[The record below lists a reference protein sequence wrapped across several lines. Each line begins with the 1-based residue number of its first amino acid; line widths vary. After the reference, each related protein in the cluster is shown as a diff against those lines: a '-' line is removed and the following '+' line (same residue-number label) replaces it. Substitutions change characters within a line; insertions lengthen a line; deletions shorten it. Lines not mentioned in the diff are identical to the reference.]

1 MDTPL
6 RSNPLSLLAQPMVLE
21 TQYQGMEPQ
30 PGLLLRRAAPM
41 AYQPISA
48 MVRDGLPP
56 PEPPQARRNR
66 LSL

>member
-6 RSNPLSLLAQPMVLE
+6 RSNPLCLQAQPMVLE
-21 TQYQGMEPQ
+21 TQDQGMGLQ
-30 PGLLLRRAAPM
+30 PGLLLRWAAPM

-56 PEPPQARRNR
+56 PEPPQARRSR